1 MYEDIEQYVK
11 TCLICQQYKRAF
23 HGKQQPIQLQPVD
36 DVFSRWHM
44 DILSGLWKTKEEYIH
59 VFHVVNSYSKWC
71 DCFPLRTQ
79 EASEVT
85 AVLFRGITL
94 QYGSSPRCLISDRGG
109 NIMSNWVKALAE
121 LFEIKHSNTSSY
133 YPITN
138 GLITSKNSHTSDSL
152 V

>member
-36 DVFSRWHM
+36 DEFSRWHM

-79 EASEVT
+79 EASELLQCYSGESFCNMVVAPGVLSVT
-85 AVLFRGITL
+85 EGGTL
-94 QYGSSPRCLISDRGG
+94 
-109 NIMSNWVKALAE
+109 
-121 LFEIKHSNTSSY
+121 
-133 YPITN
+133 
-138 GLITSKNSHTSDSL
+138 
-152 V
+152 